1 MGSFASTSSTP
12 VPANVLPCRPDSIS
26 FSASEEPI
34 FSDPATEKA
43 INEAAGLIKDHD
55 VVVFPT
61 ETVYGLGAD
70 ALHATA
76 SARIFSTKGR
86 PADNPLIVHVSSQTM
101 LSTLLPSTPASS
113 YTPSP
118 AYAALMRAFWPG
130 PLTMLFPAPSHIPSV
145 ITAGQSTVAVRMP
158 SHPVARALIAR
169 ANTPVAAPSANTSGR
184 PSPTRASHVAADLGA
199 SGKLKLILEG
209 GACDVGLEST
219 VIDGLRED
227 GNIRV
232 LRPGGVTV
240 EDIESVLSENG
251 IDGVKVLVHRRDYAD
266 EQQEQAPQTPGMK
279 YRHYA
284 PGVPVQLVHRA
295 RPGQD
300 DEDTVSAEAFL
311 LSLEDGSEGK
321 TKIGLMACDDSP
333 LLVLTSSSP
342 SIEWVHFPLGP
353 TSEPGTAAARLF
365 DGLHTLD
372 AQDVSKI
379 VAEALVEEKEGLAF
393 MNRIGKAAGTGGRI
407 WLRL

>member
-12 VPANVLPCRPDSIS
+12 APADVLLCRPGSIS
-26 FSASEEPI
+26 FTTSE
-34 FSDPATEKA
+34 DPVFLDPTTEKA
-43 INEAAGLIKDHD
+43 INDAARIIQQHD

-70 ALHATA
+70 ALNATA
-76 SARIFSTKGR
+76 SSRIFSTKGR
-86 PADNPLIVHVSSQTM
+86 PADNPLIVHVSSQSM
-101 LSTLLPSTPASS
+101 LSELLPSTSS

-118 AYAALMRAFWPG
+118 AYKALMRAFWPG
-130 PLTMLFPAPSHIPSV
+130 PLTMLFPAPAHIPST

-169 ANTPVAAPSANTSGR
+169 ANTPVAAPSANTSGK
-184 PSPTRASHVAADLGA
+184 PSPTRAAHVAADLGA
-199 SGKLKLILEG
+199 SGKLKLILDG

-219 VIDGLRED
+219 VVDGLGED

-240 EDIESVLSENG
+240 EDIQRVLVENG
-251 IDGVKVLVHRRDYAD
+251 VAGVKVLVHRRDYTD
-266 EQQEQAPQTPGMK
+266 EQQEKAPQTPGMK

-284 PGVPVQLVHRA
+284 PGVPVLLVHRVPTEA
-295 RPGQD
+295 TT
-300 DEDTVSAEAFL
+300 EDAISHDAFL
-311 LSLEDGSEGK
+311 SLLEGGGSEGK
-321 TKIGLMACDDSP
+321 TKVGLMACDDSP
-333 LLVLTSSSP
+333 LLALMASAS
-342 SIEWVHFPLGP
+342 SIEWVHYPLGP
-353 TSEPGTAAARLF
+353 TATPATAAARLF

-372 AQDVSKI
+372 AQRVSQI

-393 MNRIGKAAGTGGRI
+393 MNRIGKAAGAGGRI
-407 WLRL
+407 WLRS